1 VVEPAEIACNVGNT
15 MRGYGFSEVGGPDK
29 QAFLDV
35 PIPEPG
41 PDELRVR
48 VRAAGVNPGDWRV
61 REGSYGVTGP
71 AVLGREVA
79 GTVVALGPGV
89 SEFAIG
95 DEVFGGCPG
104 MVGGWAEEAL
114 TIASFTARRPDG
126 VSPEVAAALPVA
138 PATAFDALNIF
149 GLPEGSTVLVNG
161 AGGGVGVPAVQLA
174 TARGLRVVGVAS
186 SAKHDLVAGFGG
198 IPVAYGAGVEE
209 RVRAA
214 APDGVDAVLDMVGGD
229 ALRAIAAFL
238 DDRSRLTSV
247 ADKPLA
253 LELGG
258 FELVRDRSTAVLTE
272 LARLVKAGKL
282 DPHVTE
288 VLPLSDAAAA
298 LALVEDGHATGKVV
312 LIP

>member
-1 VVEPAEIACNVGNT
+1 MVGDI
-15 MRGYGFSEVGGPDK
+15 MRGYGFTEVGGPEK

-35 PIPEPG
+35 PIPRPG
-41 PDELRVR
+41 PDELLVR
-48 VRAAGVNPGDWRV
+48 VRAAGVNPGDWRL
-61 REGSYGVTGP
+61 REGSYGHDGP

-89 SEFAIG
+89 SEFAVG
-95 DEVFGGCPG
+95 DQVFGGCPG
-104 MVGGWAEEAL
+104 MVGGWAEQAL

-138 PATAFDALNIF
+138 PATAFDALNRF

-161 AGGGVGVPAVQLA
+161 AGGGVGVAAVQLA
-174 TARGLRVVGVAS
+174 VARGLRVIGVAS
-186 SAKHDLVAGFGG
+186 PAKHELVARFGG
-198 IPVAYGAGVEE
+198 VPVAYGAGVED
-209 RVRAA
+209 RVHAA
-214 APDGVDAVLDMVGGD
+214 APAGIDALLDMVGGHP
-229 ALRAIAAFL
+229 LRAIAALL

-253 LELGG
+253 VELGG

-272 LARLVKAGKL
+272 LARLVEAGKL

-288 VLPLSDAAAA
+288 VRPLSDARAA
-298 LALVEDGHATGKVV
+298 LALVEHGHATGKVV

>member
-1 VVEPAEIACNVGNT
+1 
-15 MRGYGFSEVGGPDK
+15 MRGYGFTEMGGPDK

-35 PIPEPG
+35 PVPGPG

-48 VRAAGVNPGDWRV
+48 VVAAGVNPGDWRV
-61 REGSYGVTGP
+61 REGSYGHSGP
-71 AVLGREVA
+71 TVLGREVA

-89 SEFAIG
+89 SQFSIG

-114 TIASFTARRPDG
+114 TTASFTARRPDS
-126 VSPEVAAALPVA
+126 VSPEIAAVLPVA
-138 PATAFDALNIF
+138 AATAFDALNRF
-149 GLPEGSTVLVNG
+149 GLVEGSTLLVNG

-174 TARGLRVVGVAS
+174 TARGLRVIGVAS
-186 SAKHDLVAGFGG
+186 PAKHELVARFGG
-198 IPVAYGAGVEE
+198 IPVAYGAAVED

-229 ALRAIAAFL
+229 PLRAIAAL
-238 DDRSRLTSV
+238 LEDRSRLTSV

-253 LELGG
+253 KELGG

-272 LARLVKAGKL
+272 LVEQVRAGKL
-282 DPHVTE
+282 DPHVTD
-288 VLPLSDAAAA
+288 VRPLSDAEAAF
-298 LALVEDGHATGKVV
+298 ALVEQGHATGKVV